1 MMRNV
6 LSSWILLPSH
16 IFVCLIPSIISL
28 IVWCYEVELP
38 DWIRQAGFGC
48 THRYGLIQIQEQERW
63 WRLTK
68 GFNTAAFE
76 RAQDS
81 KKLSWRS
88 SLRQQNLS
96 EKFCCLFLQR
106 QNRVP
111 NLLICHSYST
121 ALVQNRQ
128 HVGSASSLLWDW
140 HLTELKPCS
149 LAVNLQI

>member
-1 MMRNV
+1 MKNV

-16 IFVCLIPSIISL
+16 IFVFLIPSIISL
-28 IVWCYEVELP
+28 IVCCYEVELP
-38 DWIRQAGFGC
+38 DWTRQAGFGC
-48 THRYGLIQIQEQERW
+48 THRYGLIQTQEQEGW

-68 GFNTAAFE
+68 RFNTAAFE
-76 RAQDS
+76 RAQNS

-96 EKFCCLFLQR
+96 EKFCLLFLQR

-111 NLLICHSYST
+111 NLLIYHNYST
-121 ALVQNRQ
+121 VLVQNRQ
-128 HVGSASSLLWDW
+128 HVESANSLLWDW

-149 LAVNLQI
+149 LAVSPQI